1 MMVRAQAFARAGLLG
16 NPSDGY
22 FGKIIAISVKNF
34 SAEVS
39 VEETEELKIVAS
51 AQDEDVFQGV
61 SDLVHRTRLF
71 GYYGGARLIKAAVC
85 KFDEYCRQQGLDLPD
100 RNFTIRYETTIPRQL
115 GLGGS
120 SAIITA
126 AIRALMEFYSVEIPE
141 KILPLLI
148 LEAELKELGI
158 NAGYMDRVIQVY
170 EGCVYMD
177 LDARLIEKNG
187 YGLYERLDINL
198 LPPMYLAYKREL
210 GKVSGVVLHD
220 IRTGYERGDPSVLAA
235 LKRLAELAYEGK
247 LALLRGDL
255 DTFFDLMNENFDLR
269 SKIMTISPSNK
280 ELIATARRLGV
291 SAKFAGSGGSII
303 GMMRSEKEFETLVYE
318 LGKLEAE
325 VIRPRIV

>member
-39 VEETEELKIVAS
+39 LEETEELKIVAS

-61 SDLVHRTRLF
+61 SDLVQKTRLF

-85 KFDEYCRQQGLDLPD
+85 KFDEYCRQQGLDFPD

-120 SAIITA
+120 SAFITA

-210 GKVSGVVLHD
+210 GKVSGVVLND

-235 LKRLAELAYEGK
+235 LKRLTELAYEGK

-291 SAKFAGSGGSII
+291 SAKFAGSGGSIV

>member
-85 KFDEYCRQQGLDLPD
+85 KFDEYCRQQGLDFPD

-210 GKVSGVVLHD
+210 GKVSGVVLND